1 MSHRLKR
8 ASSLARRRA
17 NKSARPSLPG
27 TAEPKQ
33 PPSRN
38 PHLYA
43 QTRKILSKHY
53 RTKYGMRQGRGGR

>member
-1 MSHRLKR
+1 MRKPSTIKPGR
-8 ASSLARRRA
+8 SS
-17 NKSARPSLPG
+17 RPEAAQS
-27 TAEPKQ
+27 KQ
-33 PPSRN
+33 SPASRN

>member
-1 MSHRLKR
+1 MTT
-8 ASSLARRRA
+8 
-17 NKSARPSLPG
+17 RPTKTG
-27 TAEPKQ
+27 KGAAFGPKGAKEI
-33 PPSRN
+33 PPPTGN